1 MHRDNIRRHHPHHAC
16 SLHIALH
23 VGLSPAL
30 DAVWVLHAR
39 GLTASPFLAL
49 PPGCSGEAYCN
60 CAEVGLVTA
69 LNFNRNNV
77 SVTLPTALETLMPLT
92 CSLKG
97 LLARWNPITGE
108 GGRGEDRG

>member
-1 MHRDNIRRHHPHHAC
+1 M
-16 SLHIALH
+16 
-23 VGLSPAL
+23 
-30 DAVWVLHAR
+30 
-39 GLTASPFLAL
+39 
-49 PPGCSGEAYCN
+49 
-60 CAEVGLVTA
+60 TA

>member
-1 MHRDNIRRHHPHHAC
+1 MG
-16 SLHIALH
+16 S
-23 VGLSPAL
+23 
-30 DAVWVLHAR
+30 
-39 GLTASPFLAL
+39 ASPFLPL

-92 CSLKG
+92 CSPKG